1 MEPEINISSLQ
12 QKDLETIHRT
22 FQKAFSDY
30 QVKFNISRTD
40 FEKKFVEKL
49 QMAFKHSAGAWHH
62 GSLIGFIFTAIDYY
76 ESIKTAYN
84 GGTGVV
90 PKYRGHGITSE
101 LYQYLIPKFLLSG
114 IGKCLLEV
122 ITTNHKAIRAYQKLG
137 FEKTRIFKCYKM
149 VQPLPIRSVHCS
161 IKTLTKP
168 NWIQYDGFKD
178 FEPSFLDINTKVEHN
193 LGNER
198 IIESWY
204 EDQIAGYAIYQ
215 PPTGRISQLAV
226 RQELRGRG
234 LGTELIR
241 RIQGEATNRTVTI
254 INIPEGE
261 TTNQALVKI
270 GFENQLDQ
278 YEMELRI

>member
-1 MEPEINISSLQ
+1 MIDALN
-12 QKDLETIHRT
+12 K
-22 FQKAFSDY
+22 
-30 QVKFNISRTD
+30 
-40 FEKKFVEKL
+40 
-49 QMAFKHSAGAWHH
+49 
-62 GSLIGFIFTAIDYY
+62 GSLFFTY
-76 ESIKTAYN
+76 
-84 GGTGVV
+84 V
-90 PKYRGHGITSE
+90 GHGFAQGLDTLRVGGEYFPILNMEDVDRVAIKGTPPAVFV
-101 LYQYLIPKFLLSG
+101 LA
-114 IGKCLLEV
+114 C
-122 ITTNHKAIRAYQKLG
+122 TTAM
-137 FEKTRIFKCYKM
+137 F
-149 VQPLPIRSVHCS
+149 
-161 IKTLTKP
+161 
-168 NWIQYDGFKD
+168 DGFKD

-193 LGNER
+193 LGNEK

-261 TTNQALVKI
+261 TTNQALAKI